1 MKTLETLL
9 NNNTKKE
16 LRANSLDSLSNELVL
31 ESLAIALK
39 NSLDDDAK
47 KRQDLISAS
56 IKNSLNQV

>member
-31 ESLAIALK
+31 EILAIALK

-47 KRQDLISAS
+47 KRQDLIRAS